1 MSGARASE
9 IRAPSLDP
17 KIVWK
22 DFNMTMQASHDS
34 FQDPRSI
41 IQSLDALCTDGAV
54 ARYKQQSY
62 ELVPVNAAQI
72 LDVGCG
78 TGDDVLALAE
88 RCGPGT
94 FVIGLEQRLDL
105 VDEAVRRARNVALH
119 VRFAVGDA
127 HSLPFADDV
136 FDVVR
141 ADRLLREIDDRS
153 RVLKELVRVT
163 RPGGR
168 LLLHDHET
176 VLTSDRALVVG
187 LSSVELIGSWPW
199 QPGEARQ
206 VQDRGVSLLGI
217 KAAPS
222 WERAGHGQA

>member
-1 MSGARASE
+1 MTIEAS
-9 IRAPSLDP
+9 R
-17 KIVWK
+17 V
-22 DFNMTMQASHDS
+22 S
-34 FQDPRSI
+34 FQDPRSV
-41 IQSLDALCTDGAV
+41 IQSLDALRADGSV

-62 ELVPVNAAQI
+62 ELVPVNVGQI

-94 FVIGLEQRLDL
+94 FVIGLERQLAL
-105 VDEAVRRARNVALH
+105 VDEAVRRAQNVALH

-127 HSLPFADDV
+127 HSLPFADDC

-141 ADRLLREIDDRS
+141 ADRLLGEVDDRS

-168 LLLHDHET
+168 LLLHDRES
-176 VLTSDRALVVG
+176 VLTSETTLVAS
-187 LSSVELIGSWPW
+187 LSSLEAVGNWPW
-199 QPGEARQ
+199 RAGEARRLEE
-206 VQDRGVSLLGI
+206 RGLSLLGV
-217 KAAPS
+217 KAALG
-222 WERAGHGQA
+222 WERASYG